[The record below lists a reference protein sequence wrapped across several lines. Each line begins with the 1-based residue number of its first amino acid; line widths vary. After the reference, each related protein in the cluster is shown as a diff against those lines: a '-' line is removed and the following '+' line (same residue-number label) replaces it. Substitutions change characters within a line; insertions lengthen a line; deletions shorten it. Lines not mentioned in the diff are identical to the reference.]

1 MGSSTSILHP
11 PRESNFEVP
20 WILASQ
26 LKSISTMKFLVLA
39 CLFVVSAL
47 AEPEAEAE
55 ADSRYLGS
63 LGSRIAGQSYY
74 GRPGFYGNG
83 AYNRAYNGAYNGAYK
98 TYNNYAVYPQSYMSA
113 YNTPYSG
120 NNLYNQYRSQYNNLS
135 QSQYN
140 SAYQSQYN
148 RFK

>member
-26 LKSISTMKFLVLA
+26 LGSISTMKFLVLA

-74 GRPGFYGNG
+74 GRQGFYGNG
-83 AYNRAYNGAYNGAYK
+83 AYNGVYNGAYNGAYK
-98 TYNNYAVYPQSYMSA
+98 TYAVYPQSYMSA
-113 YNTPYSG
+113 YNPPYSG
-120 NNLYNQYRSQYNNLS
+120 YNQYRSQHNNL
-135 QSQYN
+135 Y
-140 SAYQSQYN
+140 
-148 RFK
+148 